1 MTYILKKVEGDLNKI
16 IDDKQSHWDG
26 EHYVYIQKDA
36 LLDAFALIEIDSDT
50 DTPRTIRYC
59 IYRHPKKGL
68 YVKIRKKRVYLKDIG
83 FTEVENG

>member
-1 MTYILKKVEGDLNKI
+1 MTYALKKVEGDLNKI
-16 IDDKQSHWDG
+16 LCDRQDHWDG
-26 EHYVYIQKDA
+26 EHYVFIQKDA
-36 LLDAFALIEIDSDT
+36 LLDAFALVEIDSDT

-83 FTEVENG
+83 FTEEQ